1 MCDIKIDLRA
11 AVKWIAPPGADGLN
25 STLFVIFGPLAADEV
40 CARKTNDAVR
50 MSSNEMTTRCKLAMV
65 YIVDYGREF
74 DI

>member
-1 MCDIKIDLRA
+1 MCNIKIDLRA

-50 MSSNEMTTRCKLAMV
+50 MSSNEMTTRCKLAML
-65 YIVDYGREF
+65 YIIDYGRDF
-74 DI
+74 DV